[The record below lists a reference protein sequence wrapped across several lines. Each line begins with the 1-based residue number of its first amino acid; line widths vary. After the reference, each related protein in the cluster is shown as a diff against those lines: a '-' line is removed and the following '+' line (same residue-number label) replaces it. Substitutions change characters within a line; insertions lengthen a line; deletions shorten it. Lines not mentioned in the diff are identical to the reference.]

1 MFAKNYKINSKEFS
15 PLSDIMGQDYET
27 GSKYEIY
34 INNFSVINRLFYTYR
49 DKTSVPTTDMGR
61 ELQPFTTI
69 TVDADTGDEVFFKVA
84 NMSVDIEIKEIV

>member
-1 MFAKNYKINSKEFS
+1 MFAKNYKINSREFS

-27 GSKYEIY
+27 GVKYEIY
-34 INNFSVINRLFYTYR
+34 INNFSVINRIFYTCR
-49 DKTSVPTTDMGR
+49 DKESVPTTDMGR

-84 NMSVDIEIKEIV
+84 NLPVDIEIKEVV